1 MNIQFSDLLSLLGAL
16 GLFLYG
22 MKVMS
27 DALIELAG
35 QKMRGFMARLTSN
48 RVSGIATGV
57 VITGLIQSSSATTL
71 MVVTFTNAGLMRL
84 TEAIS
89 VIMGANIG
97 TTFTAWLITILG
109 FKVNMSSIALPLMLF
124 AVILYLQSRPL
135 FNRWGRFIAGFAL
148 LFIGLEFMKDA
159 VPDLQNN
166 PELYDIIRHWSGMG
180 FTSTLIFI
188 GIGTLLTLIL
198 QSSSATMAITL
209 VAASQG
215 WLPFSAAAAM
225 VLGENIG
232 TTITANMAALV
243 ANVNAR
249 RAALAH
255 LLFNLFG
262 VIWILV
268 LFNPVLAA
276 VDRIAA
282 SQGGHQLTE
291 VAAIPIGL
299 AIFHSFF
306 NIANMLLLLG
316 FVGAIARFVER
327 LLPEK
332 PAPISEESQP
342 HYLQKNYLKYPE
354 TGIDALVN
362 ESKHLY
368 TNAIFEVIAHG
379 TYLHRHHIRSEL
391 PAEQVVAR
399 SRDITKLDFRGFVEE
414 KVQPIYTAIIDYSN
428 QLQQQ
433 ATLTLAQQDM
443 LTDLKH
449 ANRDTLIIVT
459 NIGYLNHDL
468 MRYLRSNNETIQRE
482 YNRLRVLLVEMIRRL
497 AGIMRMAGIEQR
509 LSALD
514 ALFRDVKKNDRRL
527 IAEVDILVGDQKIT
541 PEMGA
546 HLISSSAALKRLGR
560 NLVRVARR
568 LYGQD
573 FAQASAKQKPTEA
586 LEFAREE
593 QL

>member
-1 MNIQFSDLLSLLGAL
+1 
-16 GLFLYG
+16 
-22 MKVMS
+22 
-27 DALIELAG
+27 
-35 QKMRGFMARLTSN
+35 
-48 RVSGIATGV
+48 
-57 VITGLIQSSSATTL
+57 
-71 MVVTFTNAGLMRL
+71 
-84 TEAIS
+84 
-89 VIMGANIG
+89 
-97 TTFTAWLITILG
+97 
-109 FKVNMSSIALPLMLF
+109 
-124 AVILYLQSRPL
+124 
-135 FNRWGRFIAGFAL
+135 
-148 LFIGLEFMKDA
+148 
-159 VPDLQNN
+159 
-166 PELYDIIRHWSGMG
+166 
-180 FTSTLIFI
+180 
-188 GIGTLLTLIL
+188 
-198 QSSSATMAITL
+198 
-209 VAASQG
+209 
-215 WLPFSAAAAM
+215 
-225 VLGENIG
+225 
-232 TTITANMAALV
+232 MAALV

-282 SQGGHQLTE
+282 SQGGHSLTE

-316 FVGAIARFVER
+316 FVGAITRFVER
-327 LLPEK
+327 PLPEK
-332 PAPISEESQP
+332 PAPISGESQP

-541 PEMGA
+541 SEMGA

-560 NLVRVARR
+560 NLVRIARR